1 MPFVKHSLT
10 AAFVVALAVV
20 TPAGVGA
27 ASVPARSAQTRT
39 VRIHDIGF
47 HPSRLVIHRRDSVR
61 WKFVDQ
67 QVSHN
72 VTSRGHARFHSS
84 PTRLTGSYSVRFNRR
99 GTYRYVCTIHPNMR
113 GSVVVR

>member
-1 MPFVKHSLT
+1 MKQPLT
-10 AAFVVALAVV
+10 AALVAALVVAA
-20 TPAGVGA
+20 PAGVGA
-27 ASVPARSAQTRT
+27 ASAPARSAQTRT

-47 HPSRLVIHRRDSVR
+47 HPSRLVIKRGDSVR
-61 WKFVDQ
+61 WKFVDPE
-67 QVSHN
+67 VSHN

-84 PTRLTGSYSVRFNRR
+84 PTRLTGSYRTRFTRR

>member
-1 MPFVKHSLT
+1 MKQPIT
-10 AAFVVALAVV
+10 AGVLAALVLAVS
-20 TPAGVGA
+20 AGVGA
-27 ASVPARSAQTRT
+27 ASAPGRSAQSRT

-47 HPSRLVIHRRDSVR
+47 HPSRLVIQRGDSVR
-61 WKFVDQ
+61 WRFVDPE
-67 QVSHN
+67 VSHD

-84 PTRLTGSYSVRFNRR
+84 PTRLTGSYSVRFNRP

>member
-1 MPFVKHSLT
+1 MQQPIKAGVL
-10 AAFVVALAVV
+10 AALVLA
-20 TPAGVGA
+20 TSAGVGV
-27 ASVPARSAQTRT
+27 ASTPARSAQTRT

-47 HPSRLVIHRRDSVR
+47 HPSRLVVHRGDSVR
-61 WKFVDQ
+61 WRFVDPE
-67 QVSHN
+67 VSHN

-84 PTRLTGSYSVRFNRR
+84 PTRLTGSYSVRFKRR